1 MDIRGTHRYLK
12 IVLYICLVAIL
23 PFLPPTPSDAA
34 ENRDFLWDMVSACID
49 TRTADYCTRCVMPR
63 AEIDCRSCRNTTQVW
78 AESEEFVVIR
88 DRKMCDCP
96 DGFVH
101 GLAVP
106 RSRVTGVEDAG
117 RPDGIWDFAWAEA
130 AKRLKE
136 DEIAL
141 AVNPK
146 EKRSQD
152 QLHVHI
158 VRLRKGSL
166 PDDMRRMVR
175 VDSLRGV
182 WEAAA
187 GKAANLN
194 WKDYG
199 VLVTRGAGSGYMV
212 VIDDGSPEYDYT
224 LANCR

>member
-1 MDIRGTHRYLK
+1 MDIRFAHLSFKTVIAISLA
-12 IVLYICLVAIL
+12 VL
-23 PFLPPTPSDAA
+23 FQFFGQSPSFSA
-34 ENRDFLWDMVSACID
+34 ENRDFLWNLVSTCID
-49 TRTADYCTRCVMPR
+49 TRASDYCTRCIAPR

-78 AESEEFVVIR
+78 AESKEFVAIR

-101 GLAVP
+101 GLVVP
-106 RSRVTGVEDAG
+106 RSRVTGVEDTG
-117 RPDGIWDFAWAEA
+117 RPDGIWEFAWAEA

-146 EKRSQD
+146 GKRSQD

-182 WEAAA
+182 WDAAS
-187 GKAANLN
+187 GKAAKLN
-194 WKDYG
+194 WTDYG